1 MPDTTKSDEVR
12 AFVFDNY
19 IVPAR
24 AQKRATVTIVAGDVA
39 RALNVAAMVVC
50 PALMVVKFEQEHGV
64 RLLQTRPVGHSAA
77 VTFTFRV

>member
-39 RALNVAAMVVC
+39 RALNVTAMAVC
-50 PALMVVKFEQEHGV
+50 PALMVVKFEQEYGV
-64 RLLQTRPVGHSAA
+64 RLLLTRPVGHSAA
-77 VTFTFRV
+77 VTFVFRV